1 MIDSRKADSEEELAL
16 ANTTS
21 KRHHKR
27 TADARPS
34 KQLAWVERA
43 KSFKDGFPQDE
54 VSEGRQLRNAKLEVQ
69 RTKAQMQRQIRKLQQ
84 MLTKLDPVKCDLQ

>member
-1 MIDSRKADSEEELAL
+1 MIKERKADNQEELVL
-16 ANTTS
+16 ANTAS
-21 KRHHKR
+21 KQRHKR
-27 TADARPS
+27 TAYSPPS

-54 VSEGRQLRNAKLEVQ
+54 IIEGRQLRNAKLEVE

-84 MLTKLDPVKCDLQ
+84 MLTKLDPVKCDVH